1 MDNGLRPDQ
10 SRDAAAPRRGV
21 ALPLLAAVVVMLAVV
36 IIPPAPD
43 DLGINGD
50 ISSGAV
56 LYFAQQH
63 GLQFGTDLVYLY
75 GPLGYLIYF
84 YFSPHA
90 AGTRLAVDALLC
102 FTVSAGLC
110 LVAWRLRFLWRC
122 LLLGLFLFLAPNVE
136 SRTDLVIDTG
146 LLCWGLLC
154 FVESGRRLKV
164 AVAVFVALAAFGSLA
179 KTLVLMIAGLSVF
192 LLAGDLVARGRRR
205 LGAGI
210 VGGFGAAIVLGW
222 MAAGQELR
230 HLGPCLAH
238 SLAVVEGY
246 GQSLGWE
253 GLPQGTWC
261 GLLVALMA
269 MVTVTIRASSAFAA
283 QEEHL
288 KWRRVLLLAWLS
300 AMLFLTWKHGLA
312 RGDRYHVVYFFC
324 FVPVLAV
331 ALELLRPANRAA
343 RYWARGLGA
352 ACCVVSVVTVQSL
365 FFPSGWGSL
374 QQVCRAFAYQ
384 TRFLLNPA
392 DYCRRM
398 GDVIEAKRQEAQL
411 PRIRE
416 LIGSA
421 SVDVFGQHQIYA
433 LLNGL
438 NYRPRPVFQSYV
450 ACNARLMR
458 LNEAFYLS
466 GAAPE
471 YVMFNLGPIDR
482 KFPPLEDAMVLR
494 YLLLNYEPVGAEGE
508 FLLLK
513 SKSAHAPLLK
523 MLGQGTVRHGE
534 RIDLSH
540 YGRGDL
546 WLEIDLKPTL
556 LGLLRQVLYQPA
568 TVRLAAWR
576 AGDKGLL
583 VRRRAPAAMLQA
595 GFVASPLLL
604 SNEDLLGCYTGN
616 SPPRPGAY
624 SVELLPGDG
633 RFWQEAVQFRVYEIG
648 RGRAF

>member
-222 MAAGQELR
+222 LAAGQELR
-230 HLGPCLAH
+230 HLGLCLA
-238 SLAVVEGY
+238 
-246 GQSLGWE
+246 Q
-253 GLPQGTWC
+253 
-261 GLLVALMA
+261 
-269 MVTVTIRASSAFAA
+269 
-283 QEEHL
+283 
-288 KWRRVLLLAWLS
+288 
-300 AMLFLTWKHGLA
+300 
-312 RGDRYHVVYFFC
+312 
-324 FVPVLAV
+324 
-331 ALELLRPANRAA
+331 
-343 RYWARGLGA
+343 
-352 ACCVVSVVTVQSL
+352 
-365 FFPSGWGSL
+365 
-374 QQVCRAFAYQ
+374 
-384 TRFLLNPA
+384 
-392 DYCRRM
+392 
-398 GDVIEAKRQEAQL
+398 
-411 PRIRE
+411 
-416 LIGSA
+416 
-421 SVDVFGQHQIYA
+421 
-433 LLNGL
+433 
-438 NYRPRPVFQSYV
+438 
-450 ACNARLMR
+450 
-458 LNEAFYLS
+458 
-466 GAAPE
+466 
-471 YVMFNLGPIDR
+471 
-482 KFPPLEDAMVLR
+482 
-494 YLLLNYEPVGAEGE
+494 
-508 FLLLK
+508 
-513 SKSAHAPLLK
+513 
-523 MLGQGTVRHGE
+523 
-534 RIDLSH
+534 
-540 YGRGDL
+540 
-546 WLEIDLKPTL
+546 
-556 LGLLRQVLYQPA
+556 
-568 TVRLAAWR
+568 
-576 AGDKGLL
+576 
-583 VRRRAPAAMLQA
+583 
-595 GFVASPLLL
+595 
-604 SNEDLLGCYTGN
+604 
-616 SPPRPGAY
+616 
-624 SVELLPGDG
+624 
-633 RFWQEAVQFRVYEIG
+633 IG
-648 RGRAF
+648 RAHV